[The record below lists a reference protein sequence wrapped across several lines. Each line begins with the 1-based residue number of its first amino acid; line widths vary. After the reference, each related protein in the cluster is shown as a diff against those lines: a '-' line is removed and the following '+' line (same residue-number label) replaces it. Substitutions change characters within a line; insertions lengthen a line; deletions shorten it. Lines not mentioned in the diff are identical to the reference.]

1 MALGHTV
8 GRMPVDLAHGQ
19 APSFAQARR
28 WPRHKLD
35 VPIRAIAATPGKTTI
50 VDGRGRDISEG
61 GMLIFAGM
69 ELQVAESIDVEFTP
83 AFADPIRVAAIV
95 RNRNGFYYGVEFLRG
110 NADDMERVTRLG
122 EVLRGMS
129 GAE

>member
-1 MALGHTV
+1 MNSN
-8 GRMPVDLAHGQ
+8 LAYGK
-19 APSFAQARR
+19 APSYPRARR
-28 WPRHKLD
+28 WARYKLD
-35 VPIRAIAATPGKTTI
+35 VPIRAIAVAPGKTTI

-83 AFADPIRVAAIV
+83 AFADPIRVAAVV
-95 RNRNGFYYGVEFLRG
+95 RNRDGFYYGVEFLRG
-110 NADDMERVTRLG
+110 NADDVERVTRLG

-129 GAE
+129 GSE